1 MELVG
6 FKVDR
11 VYITRYL
18 ERKQERDI
26 KPQIRKSV
34 EDFFTDKMQYLKDK
48 AVNRYYKESKIPIEK
63 FEYQLAQCIGP
74 SKIKEN
80 IKRAQE
86 TSRPDE
92 DDFSNFLQ
100 DDIFNSEI
108 MDEVCLFPTPLNKF

>member
-34 EDFFTDKMQYLKDK
+34 EDFFTDKIQYLKDK
-48 AVNRYYKESKIPIEK
+48 AVNHYYKESKVPIEK
-63 FEYQLAQCIGP
+63 FEYQLA
-74 SKIKEN
+74 
-80 IKRAQE
+80 
-86 TSRPDE
+86 
-92 DDFSNFLQ
+92 
-100 DDIFNSEI
+100 
-108 MDEVCLFPTPLNKF
+108 

>member
-34 EDFFTDKMQYLKDK
+34 EDFFTDK
-48 AVNRYYKESKIPIEK
+48 I
-63 FEYQLAQCIGP
+63 
-74 SKIKEN
+74 
-80 IKRAQE
+80 
-86 TSRPDE
+86 
-92 DDFSNFLQ
+92 
-100 DDIFNSEI
+100 
-108 MDEVCLFPTPLNKF
+108 